1 VNWRLYVAPPL
12 LSPDDASENVTLCAS
27 APEFHVQVTVV
38 PAGTTMLG
46 ALKKSLPIETWLLA
60 TGWPPPP
67 GLVESPPHA
76 DAAAIATAA
85 RKTLP
90 LRISLSDE

>member
-1 VNWRLYVAPPL
+1 
-12 LSPDDASENVTLCAS
+12 
-27 APEFHVQVTVV
+27 
-38 PAGTTMLG
+38 MLG

-60 TGWPPPP
+60 TGCPPPP

-76 DAAAIATAA
+76 DAAAITTAA

-90 LRISLSDE
+90 LLISLSDE